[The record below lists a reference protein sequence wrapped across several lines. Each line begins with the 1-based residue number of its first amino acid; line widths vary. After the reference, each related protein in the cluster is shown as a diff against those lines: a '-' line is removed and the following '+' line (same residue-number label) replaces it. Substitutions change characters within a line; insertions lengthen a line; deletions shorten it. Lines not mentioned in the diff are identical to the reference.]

1 MMLERNLTLWE
12 AGELGREELLERNAD
27 AAPLVALFERLAS
40 FGAVSVPDPEVG
52 WTALRDRL
60 PEQLSERNGGE
71 RNGARRWFAKP
82 LLAAAIVVGLTG
94 GAALASPAVRHQ
106 LTKVWHSIQNVI
118 ARDHASVVAPPI
130 SGHLPT
136 TPAGP
141 TAASS
146 NAGSGG
152 DGIGQGSGQY
162 QNDGKGDGSGGDQSS
177 GGGDSQ
183 GSGGGGSS
191 QDSNGGGSNGSGDQ
205 GSGDNQRDGGGLGD
219 ANGSGSGGQ

>member
-27 AAPLVALFERLAS
+27 AAPLVALFERLVS
-40 FGAVSVPDPEVG
+40 FGAVSAPHPEAG
-52 WTALRDRL
+52 WAALRDRL
-60 PEQLSERNGGE
+60 PEQLSERNEDE

-106 LTKVWHSIQNVI
+106 LTSVWHSIQNVI

-141 TAASS
+141 TAASPT
-146 NAGSGG
+146 AGSGG
-152 DGIGQGSGQY
+152 NGVGHGQGHHFAFGPGHQQSGKGQGSGEGTGSP
-162 QNDGKGDGSGGDQSS
+162 GKGDGSGDGSSSREGDGSGLGQGDQGDSS
-177 GGGDSQ
+177 GGGQD
-183 GSGGGGSS
+183 SGG
-191 QDSNGGGSNGSGDQ
+191 N
-205 GSGDNQRDGGGLGD
+205 
-219 ANGSGSGGQ
+219 